1 MSTDFKTGLFNLKK
15 GNSNEIF
22 TLMCHYE
29 NHLIVLNMLFKSY
42 LV

>member
-1 MSTDFKTGLFNLKK
+1 MSTDFKTGLFKK

-22 TLMCHYE
+22 TLMSHYE

-42 LV
+42 IV